1 MNDKNRN
8 IRIVLGGSFNPPTIA
23 HTALMLHAMR
33 QIEQA
38 SNRVCYGVFVPSS
51 HAYVDRKM
59 GKEPEASRITF
70 TESDRMALLNAN
82 HNPLFQVLDI
92 EYGDD
97 GRGHTYETLCRI
109 REKYPDDQI
118 MFLAG
123 ADKLRIIPK
132 WRKAEKLLSEFTV
145 LMTCR
150 DEDDAET
157 MIRSNPSLSKHIG
170 SFWLI
175 PELPAKFAG
184 ISSTKARK
192 AVLSGDLMETAR
204 LCGWEQAKLIEDM
217 SGRILAESS
226 GRTTEPIP
234 ESEHLKTALLLAG
247 PDAVSD
253 FIGQDARAIPYGNI
267 ESLIDNTMA
276 QMPDEEIEK
285 FNARYMTMLNQKLM
299 AGRTV

>member
-1 MNDKNRN
+1 MTDKNRN
-8 IRIVLGGSFNPPTIA
+8 IRIVLGGSFNPPTVA

-33 QIEQA
+33 QVEQA

-51 HAYVDRKM
+51 HAYVSRKM
-59 GKEPEASRITF
+59 QREPDASRIVF
-70 TESDRMALLNAN
+70 TESDRMALLDSS
-82 HNPLFQVLDI
+82 HNPLFQAMDI

-97 GRGHTYETLCRI
+97 GKGHTYETLCRI
-109 REKYPDDQI
+109 RERYPDDQI

-150 DEDDAET
+150 DEDDAES
-157 MIRSNPSLSKHIG
+157 MIRANPSLSKHVG

-175 PELPAKFAG
+175 PELPEKYAG

-192 AVLSGDLMETAR
+192 AILSGDLLEAAR
-204 LCGWEQAKLIEDM
+204 LCGWEQARLIEDM
-217 SGRILAESS
+217 SRRIWAESKC
-226 GRTTEPIP
+226 RIAAPVP

-247 PDAVSD
+247 PEAISD
-253 FIGQDARAIPYGNI
+253 FIGQDATNIPYGHI
-267 ESLIDNTMA
+267 ESLIDETMA
-276 QMPDEEIEK
+276 QMPDEEIET
-285 FNARYMTMLNQKLM
+285 FNAKYMSMLNQKL
-299 AGRTV
+299 ADRRTT

>member
-8 IRIVLGGSFNPPTIA
+8 IRIVLGGSFNPPTTA

-33 QIEQA
+33 QVEQA
-38 SNRVCYGVFVPSS
+38 SDRVCYGIFVPSS
-51 HAYVDRKM
+51 HAYVSRKM
-59 GKEPEASRITF
+59 QREPVASRIVF
-70 TESDRMALLNAN
+70 TESDRMALLNAS
-82 HNPLFQVLDI
+82 HNPLIQALDI

-97 GRGHTYETLCRI
+97 GKGHTYETLCRI
-109 REKYPDDQI
+109 RERYPDDQI

-132 WRKAEKLLSEFTV
+132 WRNAGKLLSEFTV

-150 DEDDAET
+150 DEDNAEA
-157 MIRSNPSLSKHIG
+157 MIKADPSLSKHIS

-175 PELPAKFAG
+175 PELPAKFNG
-184 ISSTKARK
+184 ISSTEARR
-192 AVLSGDLMETAR
+192 AILSGDMQDAAK

-217 SGRILAESS
+217 SCRIWAESM
-226 GRTTEPIP
+226 GRATEPIP

-247 PDAVSD
+247 PEAVSD
-253 FIGQDARAIPYGNI
+253 FIGQDAGHIPYGDI
-267 ESLIDNTMA
+267 ETLIDGTMA

-285 FNARYMTMLNQKLM
+285 FNAKYMSMLNQKLM
-299 AGRTV
+299 SWRTV

>member
-33 QIEQA
+33 QVEQA

-51 HAYVDRKM
+51 HAYVSRKM
-59 GKEPEASRITF
+59 QREPDTSRIVF
-70 TESDRMALLNAN
+70 TESDRMALLDAS
-82 HNPLFQVLDI
+82 HNPLFQSLDI

-97 GRGHTYETLCRI
+97 GKGHTYETLCRI
-109 REKYPDDQI
+109 RERYPDDQI

-132 WRKAEKLLSEFTV
+132 WRKAENLLSEFTV

-150 DEDDAET
+150 SENDAEA
-157 MIRSNPSLSKHIG
+157 MIKTDPFLSKHVG

-175 PELPAKFAG
+175 PELPAKYSG

-192 AVLSGDLMETAR
+192 AIISGDFMETTR
-204 LCGWEQAKLIEDM
+204 LCGWEQAKLIEGM
-217 SGRILAESS
+217 SERIWAESK

-247 PDAVSD
+247 PEAISD
-253 FIGQDARAIPYGNI
+253 FIGQDAKRIPYGDI
-267 ESLIDNTMA
+267 ESLIDETMT

-285 FNARYMTMLNQKLM
+285 FNAKYMSMLNQKLM
-299 AGRTV
+299 NWRTV

>member
-33 QIEQA
+33 QVEQA
-38 SNRVCYGVFVPSS
+38 SNRVCYGIFVPSS
-51 HAYVDRKM
+51 HAYVSRKM
-59 GKEPEASRITF
+59 QREPVASRIVF
-70 TESDRMALLNAN
+70 TESDRMALLNAG
-82 HNPLFQVLDI
+82 HNPLIQALDI

-109 REKYPDDQI
+109 RERYPDDQI

-132 WRKAEKLLSEFTV
+132 WRNAEKLLSEFTV

-150 DEDDAET
+150 DEDNAET
-157 MIRSNPSLSKHIG
+157 MIKANPSLSKHVG

-175 PELPAKFAG
+175 PELPAKFNG
-184 ISSTKARK
+184 ISSTEARK
-192 AVLSGDLMETAR
+192 AILSGDMLDTAK

-217 SGRILAESS
+217 SCRIWAESE
-226 GRTTEPIP
+226 GRATEPIP
-234 ESEHLKTALLLAG
+234 ESKHLKTALLLAG
-247 PDAVSD
+247 PEAVSD
-253 FIGQDARAIPYGNI
+253 FIGQDARHIPYGDI
-267 ESLIDNTMA
+267 ETLIDGTMA

-285 FNARYMTMLNQKLM
+285 FNTKYMSMLNHKLM
-299 AGRTV
+299 SWRNV

>member
-33 QIEQA
+33 QVEQA

-51 HAYVDRKM
+51 HAYVSRKM
-59 GKEPEASRITF
+59 QKEPDASRIVF
-70 TESDRMALLNAN
+70 TESDRMALLDAS
-82 HNPLFQVLDI
+82 HNPLFQSLDI

-97 GRGHTYETLCRI
+97 GKGHTYKTLCRI

-132 WRKAEKLLSEFTV
+132 WRNAGKLLSEFTV

-150 DEDDAET
+150 DEDNAEA
-157 MIRSNPSLSKHIG
+157 MIRANPSLSKHIS

-175 PELPAKFAG
+175 PKLPAKYAS

-192 AVLSGDLMETAR
+192 AILSGDMPDTAK
-204 LCGWEQAKLIEDM
+204 LCGWEQARLIEDM
-217 SGRILAESS
+217 SRRILA
-226 GRTTEPIP
+226 GANGHVTEPIP

-247 PDAVSD
+247 PEAVSD
-253 FIGQDARAIPYGNI
+253 FIGRDARHIPYGDI
-267 ESLIDNTMA
+267 ETLIDDTMA

-285 FNARYMTMLNQKLM
+285 FNAKYMSMLNQKLM
-299 AGRTV
+299 GWRTV